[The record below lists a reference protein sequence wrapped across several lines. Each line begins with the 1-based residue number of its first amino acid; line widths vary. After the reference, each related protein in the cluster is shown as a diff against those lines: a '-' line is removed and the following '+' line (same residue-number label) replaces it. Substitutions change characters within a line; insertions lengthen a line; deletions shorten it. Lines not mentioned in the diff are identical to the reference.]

1 MKQWRGRYPY
11 KWYFAVSGAVFLAIS
26 PWAPSIPFSELFATW
41 SRWIGEPLLGWS
53 LVAPYDEAL
62 AAFLPLLGAAILGY
76 PLLTL
81 CSRVLDASKS
91 LVWVV
96 RTAVALMFLLAGVTA
111 VDAVTDLG
119 AWYTFSQIAGGCAIG
134 VLLLTFG
141 VQLAMRYPLASR
153 IRLLAILLV
162 SAGTCIA
169 TFVLLPIG
177 LLMLCVAY
185 ILLAII
191 LASRQSVHAPSAGQ
205 G

>member
-1 MKQWRGRYPY
+1 MKQWRESYPY
-11 KWYFAVSGAVFLAIS
+11 EWCFAVSGAVFLAIS
-26 PWAPSIPFSELFATW
+26 PWAPSTPFSGAFAAW
-41 SRWIGEPLLGWS
+41 SRWIGEPLLGWNT
-53 LVAPYDEAL
+53 VAQYDKAI
-62 AAFLPLLGAAILGY
+62 AAFLPLFGAAFLGY

-81 CSRVLDASKS
+81 CSRVLDAAKS
-91 LVWVV
+91 LVLVA
-96 RTAVALMFLLAGVTA
+96 RAAVALMFILAGMTA

-119 AWYTFSQIAGGCAIG
+119 AWHVFSQIAGGCAIG